1 MNDLWTRYFALPVTG
16 NAKLLLL
23 RLALEPFTE
32 TPPEPR
38 NVRAFCDELKM
49 FIPEYEKAF
58 LELRDPRIG
67 MMTSHHHDRPQ
78 LPKDA
83 WVRQL
88 FSVAPPSIP
97 APEKP
102 LPKKVK

>member
-1 MNDLWTRYFALPVTG
+1 MNDLWTRFFALPVSG

-23 RLALEPFTE
+23 RLALEPFSE
-32 TPPEPR
+32 ALPEPR
-38 NVRAFCDELKM
+38 NVRAFCEELKL

-78 LPKDA
+78 LPRDA

-88 FSVAPPSIP
+88 FNVAPPVIEAAKP
-97 APEKP
+97 A
-102 LPKKVK
+102 KKVK